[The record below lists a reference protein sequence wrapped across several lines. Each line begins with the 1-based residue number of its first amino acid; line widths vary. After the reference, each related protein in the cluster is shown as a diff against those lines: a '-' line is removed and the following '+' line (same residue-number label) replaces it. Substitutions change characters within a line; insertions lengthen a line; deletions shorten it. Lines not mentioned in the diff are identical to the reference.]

1 MRRTWMFA
9 ALLGSLAASAVACGS
24 SEVSVGER
32 PDGGE
37 PLRDGAVPGTLDD
50 GAVAPGPDGA
60 AMDACTPQ
68 ADEPDESF
76 GDTDCD
82 GIDGSLAKAVFVAP
96 SGATTGNGSPEAPF
110 TSIAAG
116 IAEAQ
121 RTAKDVYACAGTYEA
136 AGLTLTAN
144 VRIFGGYAC
153 DGSRK
158 PVRGANVTLF
168 RSTTPRAWT
177 VTGSTTSVL
186 LDRLSLEAGA
196 GVAAGEASSIAL
208 FLRDARVEVRH
219 ASITAGAGAAGADAP
234 QVAVA
239 PVLLPN
245 GEAGEDVFTP
255 SAAQI
260 SAGTDFVTCTGFST
274 SQVCTREVRGGGRRG
289 PNVLQS
295 CRVKGGDGGDGS
307 STPGAAVKV
316 GSAGDGSGGAG
327 GTFES
332 ANGAG
337 GTGGTVGVAGSGGA
351 RGFGLVSDNGYA
363 PDDNGTSGASGGFGG
378 GGGGGAG
385 GRSYTGVVRNGI
397 TYTNEIAIGAGGGQG
412 GCGGPG
418 GVGGA
423 GGSAGGASIGVL
435 ARRGNLV
442 LNDVTVT
449 AKSGGAGGRGAPGT
463 PGQAGSTGGAGG
475 HGSTVASYAGRGGT
489 GGSGGAGGAGGGGAG
504 GPSVAIVEDNTVSSV
519 QLSTLAVGAGG
530 AGGAAGSGGT
540 AARSGRSAERITVG
554 ADGRAP

>member
-9 ALLGSLAASAVACGS
+9 ALLGSLAASAAACGS
-24 SEVSVGER
+24 SEVSVGE
-32 PDGGE
+32 PVDGGA
-37 PLRDGAVPGTLDD
+37 PLRDGAVPGTPEDGGGSLGAD
-50 GAVAPGPDGA
+50 GASA
-60 AMDACTPQ
+60 DACIPQ

-82 GIDGSLAKAVFVAP
+82 GIDGSIAKGIFVAP
-96 SGATTGNGSPEAPF
+96 SGATTGDGSPESPF
-110 TSIAAG
+110 TSLAAG

-121 RTAKDVYACAGTYEA
+121 RAGKDVYACAGTYNA
-136 AGLTLTAN
+136 PGLALSAN

-153 DGSRK
+153 NGTRR
-158 PVRGANVTLF
+158 PERGANATLF
-168 RSTTPRAWT
+168 TSSTPRALT

-186 LDRLSLEAGA
+186 LDRFSIEAA
-196 GVAAGEASSIAL
+196 PGVAAGEVSAIGL

-219 ASITAGAGAAGADAP
+219 ASITAGAGAAGEDGP

-239 PVLLPN
+239 PALLPN

-260 SAGTDFVTCTGFST
+260 SAGTDFVTCTAFST

-295 CRVKGGDGGDGS
+295 CRVKGGVGGDGS
-307 STPGAAVKV
+307 ATPGAAVKTGSV
-316 GSAGDGSGGAG
+316 GEGSGGAG
-327 GTFES
+327 GTFEA
-332 ANGAG
+332 ANGANG
-337 GTGGTVGVAGSGGA
+337 SAGSAGAVGSGGS
-351 RGFGLVSDNGYA
+351 RGFGLVSDTGYA
-363 PDDNGTSGASGGFGG
+363 ADDNGASGVSGAFGG

-412 GCGGPG
+412 GCGGAG

-435 ARRGNLV
+435 ARRGTLV
-442 LNDVTVT
+442 LSDVTVT
-449 AKSGGAGGRGAPGT
+449 AKAGGAGGRGAAGT
-463 PGQAGSTGGAGG
+463 SGQAGSSGGAGG
-475 HGSTVASYAGRGGT
+475 HGSTVASYAGRGGS
-489 GGSGGAGGAGGGGAG
+489 GGTGGAGGAGGGGAG

-519 QLSTLAVGAGG
+519 LRCTLVVAAGG
-530 AGGAAGSGGT
+530 AGGSAGGGGA

>member
-1 MRRTWMFA
+1 MRHTWMFA

-24 SEVSVGER
+24 SEVSVGET
-32 PDGGE
+32 PDGGSS
-37 PLRDGAVPGTLDD
+37 PRDGAVPQPPGDGGGTSAGD
-50 GAVAPGPDGA
+50 A
-60 AMDACTPQ
+60 ATIDACTPQ

-96 SGATTGNGSPEAPF
+96 SGATTGNGTATTPY
-110 TSIAAG
+110 TSLAAA
-116 IAEAQ
+116 IVEAQ
-121 RTAKDVYACAGTYEA
+121 RAGKDVYACAGTYEA

-153 DGSRK
+153 DGSTR
-158 PVRGANVTLF
+158 PARGANATLF
-168 RSTTPRAWT
+168 KSTTPRALT

-186 LDRLSLEAGA
+186 LDRFSLESSA
-196 GVAAGEASSIAL
+196 GVAAGETSSIAL

-219 ASITAGAGAAGADAP
+219 AEITAGAGAAGADGP

-239 PVLLPN
+239 PALLPS

-260 SAGTDFVTCTGFST
+260 AAGTDFVTCSAFST
-274 SQVCTREVRGGGRRG
+274 SQVCTREVKGGGRRG
-289 PNVLQS
+289 PNVEQS

-307 STPGAAVKV
+307 ATPGAAVKTGSV
-316 GSAGDGSGGAG
+316 GEGTGGAG

-332 ANGAG
+332 PNGGPGALG
-337 GTGGTVGVAGSGGA
+337 AAGVAGSGGS
-351 RGFGLVSDNGYA
+351 RGFGVVSDTGYA
-363 PDDNGTSGASGGFGG
+363 TDDNGASGTSGGFGG

-385 GRSYTGVVRNGI
+385 GRSYTGVLRNGI

-435 ARRGNLV
+435 ARRGTLV
-442 LNDVTVT
+442 LNTVTVT
-449 AKSGGAGGRGAPGT
+449 AKAGGAGGRGASGT
-463 PGQAGSTGGAGG
+463 PGQSGSTGGAGG

-489 GGSGGAGGAGGGGAG
+489 GGTGGAGGAGGGGAG
-504 GPSVAIVEDNTVSSV
+504 GPSVAIVEGETVSSV
-519 QLSTLAVGAGG
+519 QLCTLVVGAGG
-530 AGGAAGSGGT
+530 AGGGAT
-540 AARSGRSAERITVG
+540 ARSGRSAERLTVG
-554 ADGRAP
+554 SDGRAP